1 MVRPREVVRVM
12 GTPKFPRVPEG
23 EALLVDALED
33 LEGELGFPAGVLVM
47 PKLQKPLVVRASRMV
62 VIIRNTKKRE
72 VTFKQGM
79 PLAHLFLVTVM
90 ASAPV
95 RHAGEKL
102 LEKYQWL
109 DMASTI
115 LKFSDGNQNALNTK
129 TAEESGAIN
138 LSQNITLDD
147 EEDLPIPS
155 IGNDKACN
163 NKPESY
169 LNQRMTHTRK
179 VKLKRKSTL
188 DSLGIK
194 RKLENEEKSINK
206 KEPKIV
212 EYQNPPIIHSLSRV
226 PLKSVM
232 DVEMKLVYVDEQQI
246 MYEFIESLECRSAQ
260 SACEVTKSGESINSC
275 ALNLAPQ
282 MDKWLAK
289 ALKDASFYYH
299 QKKYSVAAGRFKT
312 ALELCSKGAVLGNPF
327 YASYEKISSI
337 ASFIETKLVT
347 CYLRMRRPDL
357 ALNHAHRSIL
367 LNPIN
372 FRNHLRQ
379 ATVFRCLER
388 YTEAA
393 RSAMIADYIYW
404 LHGAKEQNIS
414 KHVKLYWQAMLEEG
428 ITQAETFSVM
438 YTPIAVKPTAV
449 QIEKIKE
456 VFRNKHPSYTSYL
469 YADPGTNHILPQ
481 TVDWSEAFTQHYMLL
496 LGFKNPED
504 GNFLEKIISRRSPTF
519 TESRTPFWSLTVKEV
534 EKNMDILGRRI
545 LPVLDFT
552 LCTKLA
558 GGICPG
564 VGVLEKLQ
572 YASYLSQLKRMKEQ
586 AQVINQTIAELATMP
601 YLHEMSQHEIELLH
615 SLMTEAVDT
624 LEGNKTSGECVWSKT
639 EKVEISS

>member
-1 MVRPREVVRVM
+1 
-12 GTPKFPRVPEG
+12 
-23 EALLVDALED
+23 
-33 LEGELGFPAGVLVM
+33 
-47 PKLQKPLVVRASRMV
+47 
-62 VIIRNTKKRE
+62 
-72 VTFKQGM
+72 
-79 PLAHLFLVTVM
+79 
-90 ASAPV
+90 
-95 RHAGEKL
+95 
-102 LEKYQWL
+102 
-109 DMASTI
+109 MASTN
-115 LKFSDGNQNALNTK
+115 LKSSDGKQNVVLNTK
-129 TAEESGAIN
+129 ISKESDAITV
-138 LSQNITLDD
+138 SQNSAL
-147 EEDLPIPS
+147 ENAEDPRLS
-155 IGNDKACN
+155 NGNDKVCN
-163 NKPESY
+163 RKPESY
-169 LNQRMTHTRK
+169 LNQRITHTRK
-179 VKLKRKSTL
+179 VKLKRKNTL

-194 RKLENEEKSINK
+194 RKLENEEKFTSK
-206 KEPKIV
+206 KELKIV
-212 EYQNPPIIHSLSRV
+212 EHQDPPVIQSLSRV

-246 MYEFIESLECRSAQ
+246 MYEFVESQEYRSAE
-260 SACEVTKSGESINSC
+260 STCEVTKSGESTNSC

-299 QKKYSVAAGRFKT
+299 QKKYSVAAGRFRT

-388 YTEAA
+388 YAEAA

-438 YTPIAVKPTAV
+438 YTPFAVNPTTA

-456 VFRNKHPSYTSYL
+456 VFRNKHPSYANYL

-481 TVDWSEAFTQHYMLL
+481 TVDWSEALTQRYMLL

-504 GNFLEKIISRRSPTF
+504 GTFLEKIINRRSPTF

-564 VGVLEKLQ
+564 TGVFEKLQ

-615 SLMTEAVDT
+615 SLMTDAVDT

-639 EKVEISS
+639 EKVGLIEDLIYQLEDNFLKSKALKTARKQRREVKKLKSQKLVPLPSDLKQTRETKSVGKTAIHSQTEK

>member
-1 MVRPREVVRVM
+1 RKQNVAMSCRSEKEIDTVNLCVKNTPENVTDHT
-12 GTPKFPRVPEG
+12 GTPNGNGKACGRKA
-23 EALLVDALED
+23 EA
-33 LEGELGFPAGVLVM
+33 
-47 PKLQKPLVVRASRMV
+47 
-62 VIIRNTKKRE
+62 
-72 VTFKQGM
+72 
-79 PLAHLFLVTVM
+79 
-90 ASAPV
+90 
-95 RHAGEKL
+95 
-102 LEKYQWL
+102 Y
-109 DMASTI
+109 
-115 LKFSDGNQNALNTK
+115 
-129 TAEESGAIN
+129 
-138 LSQNITLDD
+138 LSQRI
-147 EEDLPIPS
+147 
-155 IGNDKACN
+155 
-163 NKPESY
+163 
-169 LNQRMTHTRK
+169 THTRK

-194 RKLENEEKSINK
+194 RKLENEEKCVVK
-206 KEPKIV
+206 KELKIA
-212 EYQNPPIIHSLSRV
+212 EHPDPSAGQSLTRV

-232 DVEMKLVYVDEQQI
+232 DVEMKLVYVDEQEI
-246 MYEFIESLECRSAQ
+246 TYEFAEPQEYGPTQ
-260 SACEVTKSGESINSC
+260 SAYETSKPGDPMTAC
-275 ALNLAPQ
+275 ALNFAPQ

-299 QKKYSVAAGRFKT
+299 QKKYSVAAGRFRT

-379 ATVFRCLER
+379 AVVFRCLER

-438 YTPIAVKPTAV
+438 YTPFAGKPTAA

-456 VFRNKHPSYTSYL
+456 VFRKKHPAYANYL
-469 YADPGTNHILPQ
+469 YADPGISHILPQ
-481 TVDWSEAFTQHYMLL
+481 TVDWSEIFPQRYMLL

-504 GNFLEKIISRRSPTF
+504 GTFLEKIVSRRSPTF
-519 TESRTPFWSLTVKEV
+519 TEYKTPFWSLTIKEV

-545 LPVLDFT
+545 LPVLDFIT
-552 LCTKLA
+552 CTKLA
-558 GGICPG
+558 VGIFIYSG
-564 VGVLEKLQ
+564 VIEKLQ

-601 YLHEMSQHEIELLH
+601 YLQEMSQHEIELLH
-615 SLMTEAVDT
+615 SLMTDAIDT
-624 LEGNKTSGECVWSKT
+624 LEGNRNNAECVWNKT
-639 EKVEISS
+639 EKVGLIEDLIYQLEDNFLKSKALKTARKQRREVKKLKSQNRTEPLKPVS

>member
-1 MVRPREVVRVM
+1 
-12 GTPKFPRVPEG
+12 
-23 EALLVDALED
+23 
-33 LEGELGFPAGVLVM
+33 
-47 PKLQKPLVVRASRMV
+47 
-62 VIIRNTKKRE
+62 
-72 VTFKQGM
+72 
-79 PLAHLFLVTVM
+79 
-90 ASAPV
+90 
-95 RHAGEKL
+95 
-102 LEKYQWL
+102 
-109 DMASTI
+109 MASTI
-115 LKFSDGNQNALNTK
+115 MKNPDGKQNVTVNTK
-129 TAEESGAIN
+129 IEKEIDTFN
-138 LSQNITLDD
+138 LSQSNTLDD
-147 EEDLPIPS
+147 AADHPRPPD
-155 IGNDKACN
+155 GNDKTCSR
-163 NKPESY
+163 KPESY
-169 LNQRMTHTRK
+169 LSQRMTHTRK

-194 RKLENEEKSINK
+194 RKLENEEKCANK
-206 KEPKIV
+206 KELKVV
-212 EYQNPPIIHSLSRV
+212 EHQDPPVIQSLTRV

-246 MYEFIESLECRSAQ
+246 MYEFIESQDYRSTQ
-260 SACEVTKSGESINSC
+260 SVCEASKSGESMTSC

-299 QKKYSVAAGRFKT
+299 QKKYSVAAGRFRT

-414 KHVKLYWQAMLEEG
+414 KHVKLYWQL
-428 ITQAETFSVM
+428 
-438 YTPIAVKPTAV
+438 
-449 QIEKIKE
+449 
-456 VFRNKHPSYTSYL
+456 
-469 YADPGTNHILPQ
+469 
-481 TVDWSEAFTQHYMLL
+481 
-496 LGFKNPED
+496 
-504 GNFLEKIISRRSPTF
+504 
-519 TESRTPFWSLTVKEV
+519 ESRTPFWSLTVKEV

-564 VGVLEKLQ
+564 AGVIEKLQ

-615 SLMTEAVDT
+615 SLMTDAVDT
-624 LEGNKTSGECVWSKT
+624 LEGNRNNRECVWNKA
-639 EKVEISS
+639 EKVGLIEDLIYQLEDNFLKSKALKTARKQRREVKKLKGQKLVLLPGDLKPSRDSKAIGKSPTQTDRQDNKISSSN

>member
-1 MVRPREVVRVM
+1 
-12 GTPKFPRVPEG
+12 
-23 EALLVDALED
+23 
-33 LEGELGFPAGVLVM
+33 
-47 PKLQKPLVVRASRMV
+47 
-62 VIIRNTKKRE
+62 
-72 VTFKQGM
+72 
-79 PLAHLFLVTVM
+79 
-90 ASAPV
+90 
-95 RHAGEKL
+95 
-102 LEKYQWL
+102 
-109 DMASTI
+109 MASTI
-115 LKFSDGNQNALNTK
+115 MKNSDGKQNVVLNTK
-129 TAEESGAIN
+129 FEKEIDTFNI
-138 LSQNITLDD
+138 SQNNTLDD
-147 EEDLPIPS
+147 ATDHPRPPNANGKVCS
-155 IGNDKACN
+155 R
-163 NKPESY
+163 KPESY
-169 LNQRMTHTRK
+169 LNQRITHTRK

-194 RKLENEEKSINK
+194 RKLENEEKCASK
-206 KEPKIV
+206 KEVKIV
-212 EYQNPPIIHSLSRV
+212 EHQDPPVVQSLTRV

-246 MYEFIESLECRSAQ
+246 MYEFIESHDYRSTQ
-260 SACEVTKSGESINSC
+260 SACEASKSGESMTSC

-282 MDKWLAK
+282 MDKWLSK

-299 QKKYSVAAGRFKT
+299 QKKYSVAAGRFRT

-428 ITQAETFSVM
+428 ITQAEAFSVM
-438 YTPIAVKPTAV
+438 YTPFAVKPTAA

-456 VFRNKHPSYTSYL
+456 VFRKKHPAYANYL

-481 TVDWSEAFTQHYMLL
+481 TVDWSEAFSQHYMLL

-504 GNFLEKIISRRSPTF
+504 GNFLEKILNRRSPTF

-564 VGVLEKLQ
+564 AGVLEKLQ

-615 SLMTEAVDT
+615 SLMTDAVDT
-624 LEGNKTSGECVWSKT
+624 LEGNRNNGECVWNKT
-639 EKVEISS
+639 EKVGLIEDLIYQLEDNFLKSKALKTARKQRREVKKLKSQKLVLLPGDLKPFRDTKGVGKTLIQSQTDRHDNKISSSN

>member
-1 MVRPREVVRVM
+1 
-12 GTPKFPRVPEG
+12 
-23 EALLVDALED
+23 
-33 LEGELGFPAGVLVM
+33 
-47 PKLQKPLVVRASRMV
+47 
-62 VIIRNTKKRE
+62 
-72 VTFKQGM
+72 
-79 PLAHLFLVTVM
+79 M
-90 ASAPV
+90 AF
-95 RHAGEKL
+95 
-102 LEKYQWL
+102 
-109 DMASTI
+109 TI
-115 LKFSDGNQNALNTK
+115 MKNSDGKQNTALNTK
-129 TAEESGAIN
+129 IEKETDTFNI
-138 LSQNITLDD
+138 SQNSTLDD
-147 EEDLPIPS
+147 ATDHPRPPN
-155 IGNDKACN
+155 GNDKVCSR
-163 NKPESY
+163 KLESY
-169 LNQRMTHTRK
+169 LNQRITHTRK

-194 RKLENEEKSINK
+194 RKLENEEKCANK
-206 KEPKIV
+206 KELKIV
-212 EYQNPPIIHSLSRV
+212 DQDPPVVQSLTRV

-246 MYEFIESLECRSAQ
+246 MYEFIESQEYRSTQ
-260 SACEVTKSGESINSC
+260 STCEATKSGESMTSC

-299 QKKYSVAAGRFKT
+299 QKKYSVAAGRFRT

-438 YTPIAVKPTAV
+438 YTPFAVKPTAA

-456 VFRNKHPSYTSYL
+456 VFRKKHPTYANYL

-481 TVDWSEAFTQHYMLL
+481 TVDWSETFSQRYMLL

-504 GNFLEKIISRRSPTF
+504 GNFLEKIINRRSPTF

-564 VGVLEKLQ
+564 AGVLEKLQ

-615 SLMTEAVDT
+615 SLMTDAVDT
-624 LEGNKTSGECVWSKT
+624 LEGNRNNGECVWNKT
-639 EKVEISS
+639 EKVGLIEDLIYQLEDNFLKSKALKTARKQRREVKKLKSQKLVLLPGDPKSSRDTKSVGKTVLHSQTDRRDNKISSSN